1 MKLRHLEI
9 VSDSTH
15 LKESKVLDTIKQYKT
30 IKEWAYILHDKDK
43 DEDGK
48 LKNSH
53 YHVYLWFESAVD
65 TDMVAHWFGL
75 KKNFIK
81 KIQGRKKDILLY
93 LTHKNAPEKYQ
104 YQDDQVKSNFDLK
117 AYIDKENKYERL
129 SNFTE
134 YSYAQHITYIYENF
148 TERERIKAHQYLK
161 DNWLLHCEYL
171 ETKGDRNM
179 KVIFING
186 VAGSGKTTYAKK
198 LAEAKK
204 MDYYVSSSNND
215 ALGGYKGQKVLIL
228 DDARDS
234 TFSFN
239 DFLKLL
245 DNHTSSSVRSR
256 YNNKVFNG
264 EIIIITSVV
273 PLAQWYSGIDSK
285 ITEESKTQ
293 LYRRIN
299 EYYEM
304 DKKTIKAYTN
314 LNDKGMPNLLTESVI
329 PNFITAMFEDS
340 PTKTLSIFAE
350 TLKLFENDEKIGP
363 LLKKKLAQI
372 RKTKLPF

>member
-1 MKLRHLEI
+1 MR
-9 VSDSTH
+9 
-15 LKESKVLDTIKQYKT
+15 
-30 IKEWAYILHDKDK
+30 
-43 DEDGK
+43 
-48 LKNSH
+48 
-53 YHVYLWFESAVD
+53 
-65 TDMVAHWFGL
+65 
-75 KKNFIK
+75 
-81 KIQGRKKDILLY
+81 
-93 LTHKNAPEKYQ
+93 
-104 YQDDQVKSNFDLK
+104 
-117 AYIDKENKYERL
+117 
-129 SNFTE
+129 
-134 YSYAQHITYIYENF
+134 
-148 TERERIKAHQYLK
+148 
-161 DNWLLHCEYL
+161 
-171 ETKGDRNM
+171 
-179 KVIFING
+179 VIFING

-198 LAEAKK
+198 IADGLK

-264 EIIIITSVV
+264 EIIIITSVI
-273 PLAQWYSGIDSK
+273 PLYEWYSGIDSK
-285 ITEESKTQ
+285 ISQESKTQ

-304 DKKTIKAYTN
+304 DKDTIKAYN
-314 LNDKGMPNLLTESVI
+314 GLNDKGMPNLLKETVI

-340 PTKTLSIFAE
+340 PSKTLSIFAK
-350 TLKLFENDEKIGP
+350 TLKVFEDDATVGP

-372 RKTKLPF
+372 KKTKLPF